1 MVDALYAAHRAVR
14 PGGTVID
21 LRPDSLHQ
29 PRIFQRGVR
38 RGGLQETALA
48 EGDSSASDRAIARLV
63 AEDLLKPVRT
73 GHFWYSLRFPDRA
86 GLDRWL
92 ETSRRLR
99 GYAPGTRARIEPGA
113 GIIVRRALTYGIYE
127 RVARQ
132 RAPGPFRSKEG

>member
-1 MVDALYAAHRAVR
+1 MVDALHAAHRAVR

-29 PRIFQRGVR
+29 PRIFQRRVL

-48 EGDSSASDRAIARLV
+48 EGDSSASDRAVARLIR
-63 AEDLLKPVRT
+63 EGLLRPIRT
-73 GHFWYSLRFPDRA
+73 GHFWYSVRFPDRA

-99 GYAPGTRARIEPGA
+99 GYAPGTRGRIEPRTPLA
-113 GIIVRRALTYGIYE
+113 VRRALTYGVYE
-127 RVARQ
+127 RV
-132 RAPGPFRSKEG
+132 

>member
-1 MVDALYAAHRAVR
+1 MVDALHAAHRAVR

-21 LRPDSLHQ
+21 LRPDSVHQ
-29 PRIFQRGVR
+29 PTVFQRRVL

-48 EGDSSASDRAIARLV
+48 EGDSTASDRAVERVI
-63 AEDLLKPVRT
+63 DQGLLKPVRT
-73 GHFWYSLRFPDRA
+73 GHFWYSLRFLDRA

-99 GYAPGTRARIEPGA
+99 GYAPGARPRVDPGT

-127 RVARQ
+127 RI
-132 RAPGPFRSKEG
+132 